1 MKKQIIIEK
10 YIQPSIINKNAIRR
24 VLTSYFTV
32 EKEEKFFVKEWHNN
46 YGELH
51 SFFNQ
56 PAKIYYNSEGE
67 IIMRSWYK
75 ELGICIGKKIN
86 QL

>member
-1 MKKQIIIEK
+1 MKQIIIEK
-10 YIQPSIINKNAIRR
+10 YIQPSIINKNVIRQ
-24 VLTSYFTV
+24 FFDDNFNV
-32 EKEEKFFVKEWHNN
+32 ETEEKLLMKKWYNN

-75 ELGICIGKKIN
+75 ELGICIGKMIN